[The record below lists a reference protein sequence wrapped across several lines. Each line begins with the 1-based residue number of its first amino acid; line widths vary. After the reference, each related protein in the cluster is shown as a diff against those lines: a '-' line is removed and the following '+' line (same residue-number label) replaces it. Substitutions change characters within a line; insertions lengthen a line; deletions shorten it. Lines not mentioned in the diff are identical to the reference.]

1 MLSDEKLREIE
12 AKFNAERV
20 RTSDEEYL
28 VIYPS
33 DYHEWQRAIE
43 AEVRKQYD
51 ALIRQMLD
59 ALENLDGIDTE
70 TECVTI
76 DVSSEITAARA
87 RLEQS

>member
-1 MLSDEKLREIE
+1 MALTPERIDEM
-12 AKFNAERV
+12 AEPFGNLNSEYSI
-20 RTSDEEYL
+20 RTFA
-28 VIYPS
+28 
-33 DYHEWQRAIE
+33 QAIE
-43 AEVRKQYD
+43 AEVCKDYD

-87 RLEQS
+87 RLGES